1 MEPAGSCRDASLT
14 GTIRLPGQAIR
25 QRIRHSRTVAG
36 ACDPQ
41 LCDRPAELSRALLD
55 GEHGCADGEVHDFG
69 HRCSVID
76 RNERLPQR
84 LPKLFM
90 ALTRQANGSDHC
102 PRRRSLSGWRTGRA
116 GACASHGPGGSS
128 RSASQR
134 RSDRPAWFPLQPPA
148 VDITYIDAIR
158 HTCCRIIRFLDQIYT
173 VYGTDP
179 ALVLAGKGVFPSPL
193 QSRPT
198 IRHCGERT

>member
-1 MEPAGSCRDASLT
+1 MHQ
-14 GTIRLPGQAIR
+14 GQAIR
-25 QRIRHSRTVAG
+25 SPTRHSRTVARAR
-36 ACDPQ
+36 ACDPR
-41 LCDRPAELSRALLD
+41 LRNRPAELSRALLD
-55 GEHGCADGEVHDFG
+55 GEHGYADGEVRDFG
-69 HRCSVID
+69 HRYSVID
-76 RNERLPQR
+76 RIER

-90 ALTRQANGSDHC
+90 ALTRQANGSDHW
-102 PRRRSLSGWRTGRA
+102 PMRRSLCGWRTGRA

-134 RSDRPAWFPLQPPA
+134 RSDRTAWFPLQPLA
-148 VDITYIDAIR
+148 VDITYIDALR
-158 HTCCRIIRFLDQIYT
+158 HTCCRIISFLDPIYT
-173 VYGTDP
+173 FYGTDP